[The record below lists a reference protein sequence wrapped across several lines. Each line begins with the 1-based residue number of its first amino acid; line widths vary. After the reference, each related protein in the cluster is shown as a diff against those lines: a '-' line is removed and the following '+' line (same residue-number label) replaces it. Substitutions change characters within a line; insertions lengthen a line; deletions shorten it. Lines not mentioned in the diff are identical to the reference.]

1 MSEIF
6 VVGVDGS
13 DGSRRALHAA
23 ARAAERLG
31 ARLLVA
37 HVVAEVPGVDRS
49 PLAPETAFGQQ
60 EHEVEEAHA
69 HMLEAMVGEIGDLG
83 VRVEL
88 ATLHGDPATELAD
101 LAAGRDAAQ
110 IFIGCDQHSRLHERL
125 FGSTVTEL
133 ARKTTVPLTLIP

>member
-13 DGSRRALHAA
+13 DGSRRALHTA
-23 ARAAERLG
+23 ARTAERLG

-37 HVVAEVPGVDRS
+37 HVVAEVPGVDRA
-49 PLAPETAFGQQ
+49 PLAPEAAFGQQ
-60 EHEVEEAHA
+60 EHEVEETHA
-69 HMLEAMVGEIGDLG
+69 HLLEAMVGEIADLG

-88 ATLHGDPATELAD
+88 ATLHGDPATELAE
-101 LAAGRDAAQ
+101 LATGRDAAQ
-110 IFIGCDQHSRLHERL
+110 IFIGRDHHSRLHERL

-133 ARKTTVPLTLIP
+133 ARRTTVPLTLVP